1 MSKTE
6 SSDQKLNNGCLGC
19 VEWRLDSKGHRT
31 FWSDANI
38 LFIDWDAGYV
48 GLYIC
53 QKPLPGQLKYVNLIV
68 NKLYSQRLVL
78 KC

>member
-1 MSKTE
+1 MC
-6 SSDQKLNNGCLGC
+6 GVGIGF
-19 VEWRLDSKGHRT
+19 KGTQRT

-68 NKLYSQRLVL
+68 NKLYP
-78 KC
+78 